1 MHETRPFPRRLA
13 TIPGFVIGVLWI
25 AMAATALWS
34 SVRGYANDRTDWG
47 LGWGIVGVFLL
58 AAGIAA
64 IAGTWWHNYRVVN
77 RHHH

>member
-1 MHETRPFPRRLA
+1 MQETRPFPRRLA

-34 SVRGYANDRTDWG
+34 SVRGYGNDRSDWG
-47 LGWGIVGVFLL
+47 LAWGIVGVFLL

-64 IAGTWWHNYRVVN
+64 IVGTWWHNYRLTR
-77 RHHH
+77 RHPH